1 MRRRS
6 YVALIAALAFATGA
20 ASPSGRSDSA
30 GYLGSTT
37 WVQDDARFGGL
48 SAIEMSADG
57 SHLAALT
64 DRGMLI
70 RAEIRRGPAGQI
82 ADILT
87 EPLIPLGLL
96 PTDMAKSLSYDSE
109 GLALAPDGSVFVS
122 TEMDTRVIQFNPD
135 GQEPVALPAPQEFR
149 AMERNAGLEALAID
163 AGGALYTMPE
173 VTDRQDGAYPVFR
186 YRNGHWDRPFLIRGT
201 EGFLPVGADFGPDGR
216 LYLLERQFRGLGGF
230 ASRVRRIVPQGPGI
244 AADEVLIQTAP
255 GAFGNLEGLSVWR
268 DASGSLR
275 LTLVADDNFLFLLG
289 TELAEFTVPD

>member
-6 YVALIAALAFATGA
+6 FVALIAALAFATGD
-20 ASPSGRSDSA
+20 ASPAGRSDSA

-57 SHLAALT
+57 GHVTALT

-70 RAEIRRGPAGQI
+70 RAEIRRGAAGQI

-96 PTDMAKSLSYDSE
+96 AADQAKSLTYDSE
-109 GLALAPDGSVFVS
+109 GLALAPDGSIFVS
-122 TEMDTRVIQFNPD
+122 TELDTRVIRFDPD
-135 GQEPVALPAPQEFR
+135 GQAPVVLPAPQEFR
-149 AMERNAGLEALAID
+149 AMGRNSGLEALAID

-186 YRNGHWDRPFLIRGT
+186 YRNGQWDRPFLIRGT

-230 ASRVRRIVPQGPGI
+230 ASRIRRIAPQGPGL
-244 AADEVLIQTAP
+244 AADEVLLETAP
-255 GAFGNLEGLSVWR
+255 GAFGNLEGLSVWQ
-268 DASGSLR
+268 DAGGSLR

-289 TELAEFTVPD
+289 TDVVEFTVPD